1 MKTENQAGLIGYE
14 QIMLKF
20 KTTPF
25 CVFGNSLSN
34 IILQILQVLSIA
46 NSLSWY
52 LIELSTHESCRGR
65 NWMIEDT
72 QRTRMLSVEGEID
85 ALK

>member
-1 MKTENQAGLIGYE
+1 MKIENRAGLTGYE

-20 KTTPF
+20 KTTLFWVF
-25 CVFGNSLSN
+25 CNSLSN
-34 IILQILQVLSIA
+34 IILQIPQVLSIA

-52 LIELSTHESCRGR
+52 LIELFTHELCRGR

-72 QRTRMLSVEGEID
+72 
-85 ALK
+85 